1 MFDWQNRTDR
11 RAKKEVE
18 TTIQKDERRLAM
30 PPKVEATIVVQ
41 KCPSSK
47 KLLGVRIQKKEDGYW
62 YSVWNFPLEEKRA
75 NHENYDENKIEELCI
90 SIRTTKV
97 ALSVDRKVLCSAV
110 NAESSPAMRDSVPR
124 FALGAEI
131 R

>member
-47 KLLGVRIQKKEDGYW
+47 KLL
-62 YSVWNFPLEEKRA
+62 
-75 NHENYDENKIEELCI
+75 ELCI

>member
-41 KCPSSK
+41 KCLPVKTVGRADS
-47 KLLGVRIQKKEDGYW
+47 
-62 YSVWNFPLEEKRA
+62 EKRRWILVLRV
-75 NHENYDENKIEELCI
+75 EF
-90 SIRTTKV
+90 SPR
-97 ALSVDRKVLCSAV
+97 RKACK
-110 NAESSPAMRDSVPR
+110 P
-124 FALGAEI
+124 
-131 R
+131 

>member
-75 NHENYDENKIEELCI
+75 NHENYDENKIEGAVYIDKDYKGCPFCGQ
-90 SIRTTKV
+90 KGFV
-97 ALSVDRKVLCSAV
+97 QCGQCGKLSCH
-110 NAESSPAMRDSVPR
+110 E
-124 FALGAEI
+124 
-131 R
+131 

>member
-18 TTIQKDERRLAM
+18 STIQKDERRLAM

-75 NHENYDENKIEELCI
+75 NHENYDENKFEGAVWTERFCAVR
-90 SIRTTKV
+90 SMRK
-97 ALSVDRKVLCSAV
+97 ALL
-110 NAESSPAMRDSVPR
+110 P
-124 FALGAEI
+124 
-131 R
+131 

>member
-18 TTIQKDERRLAM
+18 STIQKDERRLAM

-47 KLLGVRIQKKEDGYW
+47 KLLGVRIQKKEEALYRTHQQDVLMDVSYGR
-62 YSVWNFPLEEKRA
+62 SLGDDEAEEEEA
-75 NHENYDENKIEELCI
+75 N
-90 SIRTTKV
+90 
-97 ALSVDRKVLCSAV
+97 
-110 NAESSPAMRDSVPR
+110 
-124 FALGAEI
+124 
-131 R
+131 

>member
-47 KLLGVRIQKKEDGYW
+47 KLLGVRIQKKEDG
-62 YSVWNFPLEEKRA
+62 RA
-75 NHENYDENKIEELCI
+75 DENDTQYTVEQ
-90 SIRTTKV
+90 
-97 ALSVDRKVLCSAV
+97 AGLSPPYILYDKLGVSGSKEPVPVQYGCQQGDDACDGENPLNDVLAHQK
-110 NAESSPAMRDSVPR
+110 
-124 FALGAEI
+124 
-131 R
+131 